1 MRRAPGDDRRMD
13 TPLDRF
19 RAAVMTDPA
28 IQQHLA
34 GTIDTGIFEQR
45 ALDHAAT
52 LGIDLTH
59 DALAAAWKPDPLGL
73 ASVLS
78 PPPLEPAWPSRGWLP
93 SHVAPEAGFAVDW
106 THFAGAR
113 LDRPFFGDSIRN
125 ARVLPFNRLFR
136 HRTAF
141 DSFVS
146 GADAD
151 ALAPSGFIFHMSR
164 CGSTLAAQMLAA
176 TPDHIVASEPA
187 PLDTMLQIP
196 LMVEGVPVETQVA
209 AARAMILAYG
219 RNHAGGARRYFIKTD
234 SWHIFALPLLRLA
247 FPDTPWVFLYR
258 DPVEVLVS
266 QARMPGSQVVAGV
279 VPAQLFGIR
288 PEEAELPGEE
298 YTARVLASTCAA
310 AIAHWD
316 RGGGLMV
323 NYHEL
328 PQALFTR
335 ILPHFGVTIDADT
348 RALMEAASRR
358 DAKDPNATFKQDS
371 AEKQTEASDAI
382 RTAAATHFAG
392 LYARLE
398 ELSASSPR

>member
-1 MRRAPGDDRRMD
+1 MRCGRGDDLSMD
-13 TPLDRF
+13 TPLDDF
-19 RAAVMTDPA
+19 RAAVMADPA

-34 GTIDTGIFEQR
+34 EPYHPAIFEQR

-52 LGIDLTH
+52 LGIRLTKE
-59 DALAAAWKPDPLGL
+59 ALEAPLKPDPLGL
-73 ASVLS
+73 ASVMS

-106 THFAGAR
+106 NHFAGAR
-113 LDRPFFGDSIRN
+113 LDRPFFGDSIRS
-125 ARVLPFNRLFR
+125 ARALPFNRVFR
-136 HRTAF
+136 HRTPF
-141 DSFVS
+141 DSFVN

-176 TPDHIVASEPA
+176 DPANIVASEPA

-196 LMVEGVPVETQVA
+196 LMVQGVPVETQVA
-209 AARAMILAYG
+209 AVRAMILAYG

-266 QARMPGSQVVAGV
+266 QARMPGSQVAPGV
-279 VPAQLFGIR
+279 VPPQLFGID
-288 PEEAELPGEE
+288 PTDADLPGDD
-298 YTARVLASTCAA
+298 YTARVLASTCNA

-316 RGGGLMV
+316 QGGGLMV
-323 NYHEL
+323 NYHDL
-328 PQALFTR
+328 PDALFTR
-335 ILPHFGVTIDADT
+335 ILPHFGVAIDAET
-348 RALMEAASRR
+348 RALMEAASQR
-358 DAKDPNATFKQDS
+358 DAKDPGATFKQDS
-371 AEKQTEASDAI
+371 AEKQAEASDAT
-382 RTAAATHFAG
+382 RAAAAAHFTG
-392 LYARLE
+392 IYERLE